1 MIGLQDE
8 GRVSN
13 RPAKQLWLP
22 FEIKGELFASK
33 ADTAS
38 PVEEDEQRMEK
49 VVERDNLLIALRNVK
64 RNGGAPGVDGM
75 TVKELPEYLKRQ
87 WPKIRRQL
95 VGGTYVPLPVRRVEI
110 PKPGGGIRQ
119 LGIPSV
125 LDRFIQQAL
134 MQVLQR
140 GWDAT
145 FSESS
150 YGFRPKRSAHQA
162 IQQSQRYLKEGYRWV
177 VDMDLEKFFDRV
189 NHDKLM
195 SEVRKR
201 VSDRR
206 VNTLILRFLRSG
218 VEHEGELLIT
228 EMGTPQGGPLSPLL
242 ANLLLD
248 TLDRELERRGHR
260 FVRYADDCN
269 IYVRSKRAGSRVLKS
284 IGQFLNRH
292 LKLSVNEAK
301 SAVGRP
307 WERQFLGFT
316 FSKRLNRKIS
326 SKSIKR
332 FKNRIREI
340 TCRIRGRRIEVI
352 MRELRRFMLGWQ
364 AYFDITEVRYV
375 LKELE
380 SWVRRRLRCYLWKQW
395 GRRGYRELLKR
406 GVSRDLAWNTAKS
419 AHGPW
424 RLSRSPGL
432 AFALTAKYFASLG
445 LPRLFIKPA

>member
-8 GRVSN
+8 RRVNN

-22 FEIKGELFASK
+22 FEIKGGLFTSK

-38 PVEEDEQRMEK
+38 PVEDEQLMDK
-49 VVERDNLLIALRNVK
+49 VVERDNLLTALRNVK

-95 VGGTYVPLPVRRVEI
+95 ISGTYVPLPVRRVEI

-125 LDRFIQQAL
+125 LDRFVQQAL

-140 GWDAT
+140 EWDAT

-162 IQQSQRYLKEGYRWV
+162 IKQSQRYLKEGYRWV

-206 VNTLILRFLRSG
+206 GNTLILRFLRSG
-218 VEHEGELLIT
+218 VENEGELLIT

-248 TLDRELERRGHR
+248 TLDRELERRGHQ

-269 IYVRSKRAGSRVLKS
+269 IYVKSKRAGSRVLKS

-316 FSKRLNRKIS
+316 LSKRLNRKIS

-340 TCRIRGRRIEVI
+340 TCRVRGRRIEVI
-352 MRELRRFMLGWQ
+352 VKELRRFMIGWQ

-375 LKELE
+375 LKELD
-380 SWVRRRLRCYLWKQW
+380 SWVRRRLRCYHWKQW

-432 AFALTAKYFASLG
+432 AFALTAQYFAGLG
-445 LPRLFIKPA
+445 LPRLFIKPT

>member
-1 MIGLQDE
+1 M
-8 GRVSN
+8 
-13 RPAKQLWLP
+13 
-22 FEIKGELFASK
+22 
-33 ADTAS
+33 
-38 PVEEDEQRMEK
+38 EE
-49 VVERDNLLIALRNVK
+49 VVDRDNLLTALRNVK

-95 VGGTYVPLPVRRVEI
+95 ISGTYVPLPVRRVEI

-125 LDRFIQQAL
+125 LDRFVQQAL

-140 GWDAT
+140 EWDAT

-162 IQQSQRYLKEGYRWV
+162 IKQSQKYLKEGYRWV

-218 VEHEGELLIT
+218 VEHEGELLIM

-269 IYVRSKRAGSRVLKS
+269 IYVKSRRAGSRVLKS
-284 IGQFLNRH
+284 ISQFLDRH

-316 FSKRLNRKIS
+316 LSSRLNRRIS

-340 TCRIRGRRIEVI
+340 TCRVRGRRIEVI
-352 MRELRRFMLGWQ
+352 VKELRRFIIGWQ

-375 LKELE
+375 LKELD

-395 GRRGYRELLKR
+395 GRRGYRELRKL

-432 AFALTAKYFASLG
+432 AFALTTKYFASLG
-445 LPRLFIKPA
+445 LPRLFIKPT

>member
-8 GRVSN
+8 ERVSN

-22 FEIKGELFASK
+22 FEIKGGLFTSK

-38 PVEEDEQRMEK
+38 PVEDEQLMEK
-49 VVERDNLLIALRNVK
+49 VVERDNLLAALRNVK
-64 RNGGAPGVDGM
+64 RNGGAPGVDGK
-75 TVKELPEYLKRQ
+75 TVKELSEYLKRQ

-95 VGGTYVPLPVRRVEI
+95 VSGTYVPLPVRRVEI

-140 GWDAT
+140 EWDAT

-162 IQQSQRYLKEGYRWV
+162 IQQSQRYLKEGYGWV

-218 VEHEGELLIT
+218 VENEGELLIT

-292 LKLSVNEAK
+292 LKLTVNEAK

-340 TCRIRGRRIEVI
+340 TCRVRGRRIEVI
-352 MRELRRFMLGWQ
+352 VKELRRFMVGWQ

-395 GRRGYRELLKR
+395 GRRGYWELLKR

-424 RLSRSPGL
+424 RLSHSPGL

>member
-8 GRVSN
+8 ERVSN

-22 FEIKGELFASK
+22 FEIKGGLFTSK

-38 PVEEDEQRMEK
+38 PVEDEQLMEE
-49 VVERDNLLIALRNVK
+49 VVERDNLLTALRNVK
-64 RNGGAPGVDGM
+64 RNGGAPGVDGK

-95 VGGTYVPLPVRRVEI
+95 VSGTYVPLPVRRVEI

-140 GWDAT
+140 EWDAT
-145 FSESS
+145 FSKSS

-162 IQQSQRYLKEGYRWV
+162 IQQSQRYLKEGYGWV

-218 VEHEGELLIT
+218 VEHEGELFIT

-352 MRELRRFMLGWQ
+352 MRELRRFMVGWQ

>member
-1 MIGLQDE
+1 MN
-8 GRVSN
+8 N

-22 FEIKGELFASK
+22 FEIKGGLFTSK

-38 PVEEDEQRMEK
+38 PVEEEQLMEK
-49 VVERDNLLIALRNVK
+49 VVERDNLLTAFRNVK
-64 RNGGAPGVDGM
+64 RNGGSPGIDGM
-75 TVKELPEYLKRQ
+75 TVKKLPGYLKRR

-95 VGGTYVPLPVRRVEI
+95 LSGTYVPLPVRRVEI

-119 LGIPSV
+119 LGIPTV

-134 MQVLQR
+134 LQVLQQD
-140 GWDAT
+140 WDTT

-162 IQQSQRYLKEGYRWV
+162 IKQSQKYLKKGYQWV

-195 SEVRKR
+195 SEVRRR

-206 VNTLILRFLRSG
+206 VNVLIRRFLRSG
-218 VEHEGELLIT
+218 VEHEGKLLIT

-242 ANLLLD
+242 ANLVLD
-248 TLDRELERRGHR
+248 GLDRELERRGHR

-269 IYVRSKRAGSRVLKS
+269 IYVKSKRAGLRVLRS
-284 IGQFLNRH
+284 ISRFLSSH

-301 SAVGRP
+301 SAVDRP
-307 WERQFLGFT
+307 WRRQFLGFT
-316 FSKRLNRKIS
+316 FSSRLNRRIS

-332 FKNRIREI
+332 FKNRIRDI
-340 TCRIRGRRIEVI
+340 TCRVRGRRIEVI
-352 MRELRRFMLGWQ
+352 AKELRRFMLGWQ
-364 AYFDITEVRYV
+364 GYFNFTEVRYI
-375 LKELE
+375 LRELD
-380 SWVRRRLRCYLWKQW
+380 SWVKRRLRCYLWKQW
-395 GRRGYRELLKR
+395 GRRGYRELLKH

-432 AFALTAKYFASLG
+432 AFALPAKYFASLG
-445 LPRLFIKPA
+445 LPRLFVKPT